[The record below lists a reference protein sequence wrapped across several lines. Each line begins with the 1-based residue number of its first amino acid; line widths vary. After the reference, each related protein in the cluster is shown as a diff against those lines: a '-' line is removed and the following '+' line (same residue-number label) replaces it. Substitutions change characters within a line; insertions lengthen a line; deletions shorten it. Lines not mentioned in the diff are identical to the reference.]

1 MSYIDNDRRLGVLGK
16 IGARAH
22 AFTDITETSDGFSL
36 TISGGSKNKKKVEL
50 KVFPGERYNI
60 KQWMEMHNADSK
72 SLKRDPNDASLVDS
86 NRKSDAQLPME
97 IQDHQG

>member
-36 TISGGSKNKKKVEL
+36 TISGGSKNKKKL
-50 KVFPGERYNI
+50 
-60 KQWMEMHNADSK
+60 S
-72 SLKRDPNDASLVDS
+72 
-86 NRKSDAQLPME
+86 
-97 IQDHQG
+97 